1 MVTTGQEQYP
11 SSHSQFQKFL
21 GHQERQARQ
30 GRATRDRKCKRQ
42 LAQLGRKSLLTWRA
56 LGRGPP
62 RLSKQTIPSSSFSK
76 EGRGAAWSSYRATMS
91 WNPAA

>member
-1 MVTTGQEQYP
+1 MVTTGQEQHP
-11 SSHSQFQKFL
+11 SGHSQFQKFL

-62 RLSKQTIPSSSFSK
+62 QVVQTDYP
-76 EGRGAAWSSYRATMS
+76 
-91 WNPAA
+91 